1 MVGGMIIPC
10 RMRVRG
16 WAWRRVERERE
27 RVESRRLIG
36 SSALLSNASP
46 EALRNF
52 TRPQPPLAH
61 RSGTGARG

>member
-1 MVGGMIIPC
+1 MVGGMMIPC

-16 WAWRRVERERE
+16 WAWRRVLERERE

-46 EALRNF
+46 EA
-52 TRPQPPLAH
+52 
-61 RSGTGARG
+61 